1 MNVTPGPAEPVPYRG
16 HLTHQ
21 EFLEP
26 SASDR
31 VLGSGR
37 RTGSTSLTN
46 LPSCHTITVQSCV
59 MLEGLV
65 YVKVATSN

>member
-1 MNVTPGPAEPVPYRG
+1 MHVAPGPAELVPHRSY
-16 HLTHQ
+16 LTHH

-31 VLGSGR
+31 VLGSGG

-46 LPSCHTITVQSCV
+46 LPSRHTIIVQSCV

-65 YVKVATSN
+65 YLKVTTWN

>member
-16 HLTHQ
+16 YLTHQ

-31 VLGSGR
+31 VLGSV
-37 RTGSTSLTN
+37 STSLAN

-65 YVKVATSN
+65 YVKVTTSN